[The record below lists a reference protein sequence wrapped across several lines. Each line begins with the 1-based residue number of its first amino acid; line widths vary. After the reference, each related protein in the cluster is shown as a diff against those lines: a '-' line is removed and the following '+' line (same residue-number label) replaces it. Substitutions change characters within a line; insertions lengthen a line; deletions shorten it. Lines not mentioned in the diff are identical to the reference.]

1 MPVILE
7 ARRLGKQY
15 RMGEVT
21 VDALRDV
28 DLGVQ
33 AGEFVVIMG
42 PSGSGKS
49 TLLHLLGG
57 RDQPDSGEV
66 WLDGRHLAALSDD
79 NLARVRR
86 RQIGFVFQFI
96 NLLPTLT
103 AAENVALPLL
113 IDDQPVEAHRARIED
128 LLAQVDLTARANHR
142 PGQLSGGQQQR
153 VAIARALV
161 TRPAVVLADEPT
173 GNLDSAAGNAILGL
187 LRRTCDE
194 QGQTLV
200 VVTHDAHAAS
210 YADRVIYLKDGRIVH
225 ELGPDE
231 NGGKRST
238 QTIRAVLTEL
248 EA

>member
-1 MPVILE
+1 MAVILE
-7 ARRLGKQY
+7 TKGLGKQY

-21 VDALRDV
+21 IDALQDV
-28 DLGVQ
+28 NLSVQ

-57 RDQPDSGEV
+57 LDQPDSGEI
-66 WLDGRHLAALSDD
+66 WLGGRHLAALSDD
-79 NLARVRR
+79 ALALVRR
-86 RQIGFVFQFI
+86 RQIGFVFQFF

-113 IDDQPVEAHRARIED
+113 IDEQPIEPHRARIEA
-128 LLAQVDLTARANHR
+128 LLGQVDLTERANHR

-161 TRPAVVLADEPT
+161 TQPAVVLADEPT
-173 GNLDSAAGNAILGL
+173 GNLDSAAGDAILGL

-194 QGQTLV
+194 RGQTLV

-210 YADRVIYLKDGRIVH
+210 YADRVIYLKDGHIVH

-231 NGGKRST
+231 SGGKRST